1 MGVLLIHAFNPYGF
15 KYYRKTTEFNVD
27 LNRNCGIDK
36 SVFENSNPGYGD
48 LYDLLCPPGEVN
60 KNSMR
65 NQFFYL
71 AAIWN
76 ILKESMSTLR
86 QAALQ
91 GQYEFSEGIY
101 YGGKDFTSQTQ
112 NLQAILPEVFNPYKL
127 IFAIDLHTAYGEW
140 AKLHLFQNPEK
151 NEDIKILT
159 ESLFMDQRIDWGDSE
174 DFYTIVGD
182 LVGYIKQV
190 NPDAVTL
197 STLFEFGTM
206 NTQTTIGSLQ
216 SIHRMILENQ
226 GFNNGFK
233 NEKCEKKVLDD
244 FKEMYYPSSE
254 SWRSEVIRQS
264 REMLSL
270 SLDQYLQM
278 ELHP

>member
-1 MGVLLIHAFNPYGF
+1 
-15 KYYRKTTEFNVD
+15 
-27 LNRNCGIDK
+27 
-36 SVFENSNPGYGD
+36 
-48 LYDLLCPPGEVN
+48 
-60 KNSMR
+60 
-65 NQFFYL
+65 
-71 AAIWN
+71 
-76 ILKESMSTLR
+76 
-86 QAALQ
+86 
-91 GQYEFSEGIY
+91 
-101 YGGKDFTSQTQ
+101 
-112 NLQAILPEVFNPYKL
+112 
-127 IFAIDLHTAYGEW
+127 
-140 AKLHLFQNPEK
+140 
-151 NEDIKILT
+151 
-159 ESLFMDQRIDWGDSE
+159 MDQHIDWGDSE

-190 NPDAVTL
+190 NPNAVTL
-197 STLFEFGTM
+197 CMPFEYGTM
-206 NTQTTIGSLQ
+206 NSQTTVGSLQ

-270 SLDQYLQM
+270 SLDQYLHM